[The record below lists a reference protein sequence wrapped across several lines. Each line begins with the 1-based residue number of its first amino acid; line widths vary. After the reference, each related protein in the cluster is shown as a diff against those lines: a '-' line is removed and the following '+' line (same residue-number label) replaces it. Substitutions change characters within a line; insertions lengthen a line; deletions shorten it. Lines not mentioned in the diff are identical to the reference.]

1 MPRAITILT
10 LFSALSFIFYGMSC
24 LTSSRMAS
32 EFERFGLSKNQ
43 RNLTGIFQLI
53 GGGGLALGFYIS
65 ATLAAI
71 SAFGPCRPYA
81 IGVRCSV
88 EDQGFCCVFCS
99 CIDVRALKPVF
110 GASFFSSIVIC
121 LDNKKFT
128 VSNLRY
134 HKCCMDSVLN
144 DLFTAIQNTYCFM
157 VYLFTAL
164 HFIKQTI
171 FNMAYLKVNRLS

>member
-1 MPRAITILT
+1 MPRAITLLT

-71 SAFGPCRPYA
+71 SAFGLA
-81 IGVRCSV
+81 ALMLLGFGVR
-88 EDQGFCCVFCS
+88 
-99 CIDVRALKPVF
+99 LK
-110 GASFFSSIVIC
+110 I
-121 LDNKKFT
+121 K
-128 VSNLRY
+128 
-134 HKCCMDSVLN
+134 DSVVSSAPALMYALLN
-144 DLFTAIQNTYCFM
+144 L
-157 VYLFTAL
+157 YLGLRFFEVL
-164 HFIKQTI
+164 
-171 FNMAYLKVNRLS
+171 